1 MRLLASPQ
9 RTFLVAALLALVAAQ
24 NQSCSS
30 ERTADA
36 PVGGGPAVGGASS
49 SSSVVGG
56 ASSTGGLLSTG
67 GTSNSG
73 QYVVAMVRSEKSNA
87 SDITEDDIKSM
98 VTDVVTQAGGLD
110 FLQAGQ
116 TVVLKPN
123 LLTTG
128 SGALPALVNGVTTD
142 WRVVAAVAG
151 LVRARV
157 GTSGKILVMEGSTD
171 STTTAF
177 NTFGYTTANFGALVD
192 EFVALEGSSCNDK
205 TDTGLVQKKSAC
217 SDKQMWVNQRYL
229 EANWVIS
236 IAALKTHFQAGITGA
251 VKNLGIGATPAG
263 KYSNSGCGRTQTAA
277 YIDHTPAPLS
287 QFICDYYSVRPA
299 DFAIIDGL
307 QGIQH
312 GPYPAWAG
320 GNYATDKMNMRLIM
334 AAKNAV
340 ALDTIASLVMQ
351 CDPKQVGH
359 LKLLDGL
366 GLGTTDETKITV
378 VGNTTVSAVK
388 TPFAGPKL
396 NGVSVCSK

>member
-1 MRLLASPQ
+1 MARLALPQ
-9 RTFLVAALLALVAAQ
+9 RTLLVAALLAMAAVQ

-30 ERTADA
+30 ERNADA
-36 PVGGGPAVGGASS
+36 PVGGGAAVGGTSTGGKSAVGGAPNT
-49 SSSVVGG
+49 GG
-56 ASSTGGLLSTG
+56 ASG
-67 GTSNSG
+67 SG
-73 QYVVAMVRSEKSNA
+73 QYVVAMVRSEQSNA
-87 SDITEDDIKSM
+87 SDIGQDEIKTM

-110 FLQAGQ
+110 FIQLGH

-128 SGALPALVNGVTTD
+128 SGSLPMLVNGVTTD
-142 WRVVAAVAG
+142 WRVVAAVAE

-157 GTSGKILVMEGSTD
+157 GTSGKVLVMEGSTD
-171 STTTAF
+171 STTTAYG
-177 NTFGYTTANFGALVD
+177 TFGYTKANFGTLVD
-192 EFVALEGSSCNDK
+192 EFIALEGNSCDDK
-205 TDTGLVQKKSAC
+205 SDTGLVQRTSAC
-217 SDKQMWVNQRYL
+217 SAKQMWVNQRYL

-236 IAALKTHFQAGITGA
+236 VAALKTHFQAGITGA

-263 KYSNSGCGRTQTAA
+263 KYSSSGCGRTQNAK
-277 YIDHTPAPLS
+277 YIDHTPEPLS

-320 GNYATDKMNMRLIM
+320 GNYATDKMNMRLIL

-340 ALDTIASLVMQ
+340 ALDTIAARVMQ

-359 LKLLDGL
+359 LMLLEAL
-366 GLGTTDETKITV
+366 GFGTTDETKITV

-388 TPFAGPKL
+388 MPFVGPKL